1 MKEKNRRSRLGSQKL
16 RNQKRRA
23 TMGKH
28 LVSFLDEIFEYTNSL
43 ENTPYACPDHVFE
56 AIVSAV
62 AIAKELQ
69 KGGLR

>member
-1 MKEKNRRSRLGSQKL
+1 M
-16 RNQKRRA
+16 
-23 TMGKH
+23 
-28 LVSFLDEIFEYTNSL
+28 SFLDEIFEYTNSL

-69 KGGLR
+69 KGGLL